1 MLLTSLL
8 ILAFLHEN
16 ESFRVRLSDT
26 PAPIVQAPAMAS
38 IKIWLHWFHCP
49 VANTLQHC
57 GLIFSSFS
65 RMIQH
70 VCALICESWP
80 CWNGHALSNRR
91 PRLCLHHQTNP
102 DIHCDSSVTPCLAS
116 YVTSLS
122 VPSLAFVF
130 RAFFSLQVT
139 WLSLFDISL
148 TASHL
153 LENWNMG
160 ERKKTLWFSEEKMK
174 LILWF
179 KFWRSQSNMI
189 LHTGHG
195 VTQKQNHFTITNRI
209 CWQKLCCMRKL
220 N

>member
-16 ESFRVRLSDT
+16 ESFRVRLNDT
-26 PAPIVQAPAMAS
+26 PAPIVQASAMAS
-38 IKIWLHWFHCP
+38 IKIRLHWFHCP

-130 RAFFSLQVT
+130 IAFFHCRSRVKPL
-139 WLSLFDISL
+139 WHF
-148 TASHL
+148 AH
-153 LENWNMG
+153 G
-160 ERKKTLWFSEEKMK
+160 ESF
-174 LILWF
+174 
-179 KFWRSQSNMI
+179 
-189 LHTGHG
+189 
-195 VTQKQNHFTITNRI
+195 V
-209 CWQKLCCMRKL
+209 RKL
-220 N
+220 KYGRQKKNTLIFRRKNETNSLI